1 MTTIA
6 AIVVCLVEDD
16 PSPLLATLGF
26 VDEIHLVTDSATVA
40 RVAGAAG
47 CTAHVISRP
56 TCVEEVGQ
64 LLLNLADSDWA
75 LLVDPDERVQADES
89 QLRYQLGLADPSV
102 AAFDVGYTLS
112 LFGADLAATFR
123 ELRKTKLVRTGRCSW
138 PFQIHTLPRP
148 MDPDHRIGLLDS
160 ATITIASDLAD
171 DLPRRFARHALW
183 ASIEARHRNAP
194 VDVTRLLRALSDP
207 LTEYLGARSGVEDGI
222 AGLANALLHVSKEIQ
237 RALFEARQ
245 KGLVEMGTV
254 DRRRVDSL
262 LKAMRDL

>member
-1 MTTIA
+1 VTTIA

-16 PSPLLATLGF
+16 PSPLLTTLHF

-40 RVAGAAG
+40 QIARATG

-64 LLLNLADSDWA
+64 LLVNLADSDWT
-75 LLVDPDERVQADES
+75 LFVDPDERVRADEGR
-89 QLRYQLGLADPSV
+89 LRYQLGLADPSV
-102 AAFDVGYTLS
+102 AAFDVEYTLS
-112 LFGADLAATFR
+112 LFGAGLAATFR
-123 ELRKTKLVRTGRCSW
+123 ELRKTKLVRTGCCAW

-148 MDPDHRIGLLDS
+148 MNPDHRIGLLDG
-160 ATITIASDLAD
+160 ATLTIASDLAD

-183 ASIEARHRNAP
+183 AGIEARNRNAP
-194 VDVTRLLRALSDP
+194 VDVSRLLRALSDP
-207 LTEYLGARSGVEDGI
+207 LIEYLGDRGGVEDGS
-222 AGLANALLHVSKEIQ
+222 AGLANALLHVAKEIQ
-237 RALFEARQ
+237 RALFEARHES
-245 KGLVEMGTV
+245 LVEMGSV